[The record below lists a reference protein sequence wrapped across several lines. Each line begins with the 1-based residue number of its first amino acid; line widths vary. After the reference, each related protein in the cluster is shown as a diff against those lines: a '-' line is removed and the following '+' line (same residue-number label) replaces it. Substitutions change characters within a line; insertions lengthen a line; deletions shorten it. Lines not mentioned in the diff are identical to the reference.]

1 MMRRTVGLSSN
12 ETLITKG
19 LRHSLFNLFKEM
31 DGSNETLVSKG
42 LRREGHAALATDRV
56 FE

>member
-1 MMRRTVGLSSN
+1 MRSN
-12 ETLITKG
+12 ETLIPKG
-19 LRHSLFNLFKEM
+19 RHSLFNLVKEM

>member
-1 MMRRTVGLSSN
+1 MMDLSFRSN